1 MTLSLI
7 GHGRGCLLHRVIIKR
22 KRELTDESKSVSSL
36 FMNNEKMLPRRAL
49 TPQKPSHIRL
59 FRASEIIP
67 TRQIQIYGG
76 VFEVV
81 LQEKLS
87 QIC

>member
-1 MTLSLI
+1 
-7 GHGRGCLLHRVIIKR
+7 
-22 KRELTDESKSVSSL
+22 
-36 FMNNEKMLPRRAL
+36 MNHEKYCQIVATEGLNPS
-49 TPQKPSHIRL
+49 KPSHISL
-59 FRASEIIP
+59 FQASEIIP

>member
-1 MTLSLI
+1 MFDNEFGSYFRLSSTKPFI
-7 GHGRGCLLHRVIIKR
+7 FNAFSHFYHQIHKIQNPR
-22 KRELTDESKSVSSL
+22 KAL
-36 FMNNEKMLPRRAL
+36 FY
-49 TPQKPSHIRL
+49 RL
-59 FRASEIIP
+59 FHEREIIP

>member
-1 MTLSLI
+1 MSKYSAIPNTFMTV
-7 GHGRGCLLHRVIIKR
+7 GEVAK
-22 KRELTDESKSVSSL
+22 
-36 FMNNEKMLPRRAL
+36 KMGVTVR
-49 TPQKPSHIRL
+49 
-59 FRASEIIP
+59 

>member
-1 MTLSLI
+1 MNYLGFGFDYEIDGPKSW
-7 GHGRGCLLHRVIIKR
+7 VKR
-22 KRELTDESKSVSSL
+22 PKIFGTGTV
-36 FMNNEKMLPRRAL
+36 
-49 TPQKPSHIRL
+49 
-59 FRASEIIP
+59 IP